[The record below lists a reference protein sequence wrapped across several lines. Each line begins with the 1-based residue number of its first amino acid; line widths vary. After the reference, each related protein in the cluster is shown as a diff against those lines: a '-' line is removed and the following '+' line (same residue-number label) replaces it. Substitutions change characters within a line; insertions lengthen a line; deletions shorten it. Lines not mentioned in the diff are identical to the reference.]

1 LLAYAKEYDE
11 VPLRHNEEN
20 MNEELAKICPLKCN
34 RKALDSPNEK
44 TFLLLQ
50 AHLFRLPL
58 PIRDYLTDTKL
69 VIDSSV
75 RIIHAL
81 IDLAAE
87 K

>member
-1 LLAYAKEYDE
+1 MD
-11 VPLRHNEEN
+11 N
-20 MNEELAKICPLKCN
+20 
-34 RKALDSPNEK
+34 PNEK
-44 TFLLLQ
+44 TFLLIQ
-50 AHLFRLPL
+50 AHIFRLPL
-58 PIRDYLTDTKL
+58 PIRDYLTDTKT